1 MVITGMLL
9 LTVCAIAQ
17 EETGDYELWEK
28 EPGGMGNAVTRSYPK
43 LNHLPVEGDGK
54 SNPPEYQA
62 EGHVAAYVV
71 EDIANFIF
79 SQAIDTGK

>member
-1 MVITGMLL
+1 
-9 LTVCAIAQ
+9 
-17 EETGDYELWEK
+17 
-28 EPGGMGNAVTRSYPK
+28 MGNAVTRSYPK
-43 LNHLPVEGDGK
+43 LNHLPVEGEVK
-54 SNPPEYQA
+54 SNPLEYQA

>member
-1 MVITGMLL
+1 
-9 LTVCAIAQ
+9 
-17 EETGDYELWEK
+17 
-28 EPGGMGNAVTRSYPK
+28 MGNVVTRSYPK
-43 LNHLPVEGDGK
+43 LNHLPVDGEGK

-79 SQAIDTGK
+79 LRRLIRGNSAPTQGAR